1 MTNQGKTRWVR
12 CAAGALLLV
21 AVCAAS
27 FGVERGRKWVK
38 ADGRFPIT
46 DMQVTGVRFLYEGEV
61 LEMAEVQRG
70 TNLFAV
76 DTDAVRER
84 LERSGWVREA
94 RVRRRLP
101 GRLVLDVEER
111 LPWLL
116 ATGEEP
122 EFVDREG
129 NRFPALGKE
138 ERLDLPVLV
147 DRSGGGSDVVARL
160 ASAFPPGSDWIGERA
175 AQVEID
181 GDGAVTIVEAGRGTV
196 IRLGH
201 VDFEQRAARLSS
213 VMRRWEKKGELFREI
228 DLRYG
233 DQAIARRKVA
243 RAGREGRS

>member
-1 MTNQGKTRWVR
+1 VRW
-12 CAAGALLLV
+12 AAGALLLV
-21 AVCAAS
+21 AVGAVA
-27 FGVERGRKWVK
+27 FGVERGRRWVA

-46 DMQVTGVRFLYEGEV
+46 DVCVTGVRFLYEGEV
-61 LEMAEVQRG
+61 LEMADVRRG

-76 DTDAVRER
+76 DAGAVRER
-84 LERSGWVREA
+84 LERSGWIRKA
-94 RVRRRLP
+94 RVRRRPP

-116 ATGEEP
+116 LTGEEP

-129 NRFPALGKE
+129 NRFPTLGKE

-181 GDGAVTIVEAGRGTV
+181 GEGAVTIVEAGRGTV
-196 IRLGH
+196 VHVGG
-201 VDFEQRAARLSS
+201 VDFEERASRLSS
-213 VMRRWEKKGELFREI
+213 VMRRWEKNGEFFREI

-233 DQAIARRKVA
+233 GQAIARRKVA
-243 RAGREGRS
+243 RAGGEGRS